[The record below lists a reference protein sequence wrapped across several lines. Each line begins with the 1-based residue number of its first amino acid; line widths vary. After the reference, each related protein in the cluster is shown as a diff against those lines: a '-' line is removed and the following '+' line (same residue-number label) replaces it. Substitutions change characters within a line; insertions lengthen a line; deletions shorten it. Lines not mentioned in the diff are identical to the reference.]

1 MKQEFSNF
9 FELHTSDK
17 NSLQNELDASLVELR
32 SGLGEILAEI
42 HSLEK
47 DRTQLN
53 DTLVGF
59 SNRAEVLL
67 NEGREDLSRKTLTE
81 KHAVSQKISKITDR
95 LDMLIDDRE
104 RLETLIFQVQSM
116 KDEAS
121 GRVE

>member
-1 MKQEFSNF
+1 M
-9 FELHTSDK
+9 
-17 NSLQNELDASLVELR
+17 ELR

-53 DTLVGF
+53 DAIVGL

-81 KHAVSQKISKITDR
+81 KHAVSQKKSKIADR
-95 LDMLIDDRE
+95 LDVLIDDRE
-104 RLETLIFQVQSM
+104 RLEKLIFQVQNM

-121 GRVE
+121 GGAE